1 MKIIAPATPGN
12 GICVLDDAAAER
24 LRSIMPGAEIAGKC
38 KFVPASG
45 AASRMFKDL
54 FSGLDTLK
62 SGKDV
67 PADSPAARFA
77 AEIAR
82 FAFYDKELFGEP
94 EDTMQSRMKIL
105 SRTLTGEGLDY
116 GSKPK
121 GVLKFHRYPDGEVR
135 TAFAEHL
142 VEAQDYMR
150 NPDGTANVV
159 VTISPE
165 HRQLFEDAFAARQG
179 RVREEVRGEV
189 QCDLHISGQGHGY
202 CSR

>member
-1 MKIIAPATPGN
+1 MFDKEDIRQIESRGSSVATVQSQVELFRKGFPWMKIIAPATPGN
-12 GICVLDDAAAER
+12 GICVLDDAAAEKAAEYYA
-24 LRSIMPGAEIAGKC
+24 GAEIAGKC

-121 GVLKFHRYPDGEVR
+121 G
-135 TAFAEHL
+135 
-142 VEAQDYMR
+142 
-150 NPDGTANVV
+150 
-159 VTISPE
+159 
-165 HRQLFEDAFAARQG
+165 
-179 RVREEVRGEV
+179 
-189 QCDLHISGQGHGY
+189 C
-202 CSR
+202 